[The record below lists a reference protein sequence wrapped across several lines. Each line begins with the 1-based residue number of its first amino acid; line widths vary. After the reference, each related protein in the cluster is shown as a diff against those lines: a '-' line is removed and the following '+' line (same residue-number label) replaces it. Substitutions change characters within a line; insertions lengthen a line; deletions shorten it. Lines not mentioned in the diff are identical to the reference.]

1 MRILAIYFLFYI
13 KSSGTNLC
21 QTIRLINKL
30 VLEQI
35 CKLGELLPSSIFSQN
50 GVYYDSNINFGFYR
64 FGKLTSKGI

>member
-21 QTIRLINKL
+21 QTRSLINKL

-35 CKLGELLPSSIFSQN
+35 CKLGGLLPSGIFSQN
-50 GVYYDSNINFGFYR
+50 GVYYDSNINF
-64 FGKLTSKGI
+64 